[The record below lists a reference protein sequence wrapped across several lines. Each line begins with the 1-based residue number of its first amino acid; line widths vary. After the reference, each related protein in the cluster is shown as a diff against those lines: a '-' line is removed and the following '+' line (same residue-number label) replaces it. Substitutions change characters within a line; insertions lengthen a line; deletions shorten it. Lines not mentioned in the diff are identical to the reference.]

1 MGEDLVD
8 LDRAIF
14 NPLDPSDRLGHGV
27 PSSVVERKV
36 GALLTHVRKIRNCG
50 DIGSR
55 GRVCHAITSPTIPS
69 VTVLIRSGETSTP
82 YISARNP

>member
-36 GALLTHVRKIRNCG
+36 GALLTHVRTIRNWNA
-50 DIGSR
+50 SNR
-55 GRVCHAITSPTIPS
+55 PASLYL
-69 VTVLIRSGETSTP
+69 VLFRK
-82 YISARNP
+82 A